1 MDSTTMRARSSAHQ
15 VGRRLRISG
24 LALALLAGGV
34 GIGVSTSALAQG
46 NATPV
51 GGAAT
56 TEAVDPCPDELY
68 GPGSEPWVRAE
79 LYFGLPADEDAASGE
94 ERFGEFLDSEVT
106 PRFPDGLTLLTG
118 LGQWRSSSTGQ
129 ISQQESALLI
139 ILYPADPSGETSAR
153 FEEIRDAY
161 ETQFDQESVLR
172 ADAGPVCTSF

>member
-1 MDSTTMRARSSAHQ
+1 MDDKTASARFLARQ
-15 VGRRLRISG
+15 LGRRLRVSA
-24 LALALLAGGV
+24 LMLALLAGGV
-34 GIGVSTSALAQG
+34 GIGAHTSVLAQG

-68 GPGSEPWVRAE
+68 GPGSEPWVRGE
-79 LYFGLPADEDAASGE
+79 LYFGLPSDDGAASGE
-94 ERFGEFLDSEVT
+94 ERFGEFLDTEVT

-118 LGQWRSSSTGQ
+118 LGQWRSSSTGE

-139 ILYPADPSGETSAR
+139 ILYPADLSGETSAR

-172 ADAGPVCTSF
+172 AAAGPVCTSF